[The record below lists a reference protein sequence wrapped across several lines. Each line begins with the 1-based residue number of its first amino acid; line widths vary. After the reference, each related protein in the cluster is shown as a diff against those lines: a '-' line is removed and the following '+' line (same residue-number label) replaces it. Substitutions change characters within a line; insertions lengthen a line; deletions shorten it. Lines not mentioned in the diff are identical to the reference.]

1 MMVGMSHRACRL
13 SSIGAGGALAL
24 VLLVTSLAAASS
36 LDKALIRRVIAQRRV
51 EVQACYEELLRRE
64 PTAQGKVLLR
74 FTVTPEG
81 KVSEA
86 AVRPEGTTLRDEKLH
101 ACLSGVVRS
110 LLFPK
115 GPAPF
120 NVTYPFAFATAAE
133 ALRR

>member
-1 MMVGMSHRACRL
+1 MMVGMSNRTSRI

-36 LDKALIRRVIAQRRV
+36 LDRALIRRVIAQRRA
-51 EVQACYEELLRRE
+51 EVQACYEELLRHE

-120 NVTYPFAFATAAE
+120 HVTYPFAFATAAE